1 MSSNHPSTPRPLSVA
16 IVGAGYIADYHVAAL
31 RAVPGVHVAAVCD
44 LRESA
49 AARFA
54 EAQGIPASY
63 GDLAEMLRAEPLD
76 AVHVLTPPHAHVG
89 PAAQALRAGVDV
101 LLEKPLSHTLEG
113 CDELARAAQEGEA
126 QLGISHNFLFTK
138 PYEQLMADVQS
149 GRLGHVDQIDV
160 VWNKEL
166 GQLKGGPFSA
176 FMLADPRN
184 ILFEVAP
191 HSFAHALHL
200 ASLGVLGDGAIT
212 ASALTDLSVDA
223 RDEVVLPRGLRF
235 FRRWEIRGWVGKT
248 SVRLRFGFD
257 AGYPEH
263 YVHVHGS
270 NGTGHVDFENNTYV
284 RQEHT
289 PYLLDVDRFVN
300 VARGAQSAVLQ
311 AGATLGQVVLA
322 KAGLPVAGGPFAE
335 SITRAVQAFYAS
347 RSGTLDARLGLG
359 LGRATVELAERVAQA
374 AQLEPSALAD
384 AAVTPSA
391 SQPARAS
398 TLPRGSRPDT
408 LVVGGTGF
416 IGRALVRRLV
426 ESGVHVRVLARD
438 PQGAPPELQRPEV
451 ECVRGD
457 FTDLASV
464 APALDGI
471 KHVYHLARGYGNTW
485 DEYLRWDVAP
495 TRAFALACAEAGV
508 ERFFYASSIAIYYAG
523 ERASVI
529 TEETA
534 PLDAMLAANP
544 YARSKAEN
552 ERVLR
557 ELMRDAGLR
566 LTIFRPGIVLGAG
579 GPPLHW
585 GIAAWPYAS
594 VCRLYGT
601 GDHTLPIV
609 LVDDVADAMVAAR
622 TADEVLGKS
631 YNLTADACI
640 TANEYLDELEQR
652 AGLQIRRVP
661 VSAPRAYL
669 TALSKYAVKA
679 VGRDPRAV
687 MPSYADCEGRSF
699 AARFDSSKAER
710 ELGWRPEKRRAVLV
724 REGIQKPVEEF
735 FELAPRAPERDG
747 AEGDEKPSADALRAT
762 SPGLERAISTAATT
776 PVAPKPSTK
785 PRAKGKRARDAR
797 NGKKSAEPSL

>member
-1 MSSNHPSTPRPLSVA
+1 MKSKTPSTPRPVRVA

-31 RAVPGVHVAAVCD
+31 RKLNGVEIAAVCD
-44 LRESA
+44 VRTSA
-49 AARFA
+49 ATRFA
-54 EAQGIPASY
+54 EAYGIPSAY
-63 GDLAEMLRAEPLD
+63 GDLGQMLSSEPLD

-89 PAAQALRAGVDV
+89 PAAEALRAGVDV
-101 LLEKPLSHTLEG
+101 LLEKPLAHTVVG
-113 CDELARAAQEGEA
+113 CEELVRAAREGGA
-126 QLGISHNFLFTK
+126 RLGTSHNFLFSK
-138 PYEQLMADVQS
+138 PYEQLMADVAS
-149 GRLGHVDQIDV
+149 GRLGHVDQVDV

-200 ASLGVLGDGAIT
+200 TGLGLLGGGPFDAAT
-212 ASALTDLSVDA
+212 LTDVVVDA
-223 RDEVVLPRGLRF
+223 RDEVTLPRGLRF
-235 FRRWEIRGWVGKT
+235 FRRWEIRGWLGKT

-300 VARGAQSAVLQ
+300 VVRGAESAARQ
-311 AGATLGQVVLA
+311 AAATLGQVVLA
-322 KAGLPVAGGPFAE
+322 KAGWPVPSGPFAE
-335 SITRAVQAFYAS
+335 SITRAVSAFY
-347 RSGTLDARLGLG
+347 GTREAGLDARLGLD

-374 AQLEPSALAD
+374 AGLAETAPVQTATPIRAAQPSVLAPT
-384 AAVTPSA
+384 AAQA
-391 SQPARAS
+391 SHAAESSSTGAAR
-398 TLPRGSRPDT
+398 SRPDT

-426 ESGVHVRVLARD
+426 ESGVRVRVLARD
-438 PQGAPPELQRPEV
+438 PDGAPPELQRPEV

-464 APALDGI
+464 TPALEGI
-471 KHVYHLARGYGNTW
+471 RHVYHLARGYGNTW

-495 TRAFALACAEAGV
+495 TRAFAAACAQAGV
-508 ERFFYASSIAIYYAG
+508 DRFFYASSIAIYYAG

-529 TEETA
+529 TEETV
-534 PLDAMLAANP
+534 PLPSMLAANP

-594 VCRLYGT
+594 VCRLYGS
-601 GDHTLPIV
+601 GDHPLPIV

-640 TANEYLDELEQR
+640 TANEYLDAVER
-652 AGLQIRRVP
+652 HAGVKIRRVP
-661 VSAPRAYL
+661 VSAPRAYA
-669 TALSKYAVKA
+669 TALSKYAIKA
-679 VGRDPRAV
+679 LGRDPRALL
-687 MPSYADCEGRSF
+687 PSYADCEGRSF
-699 AARFDSSKAER
+699 AARFDASKAER
-710 ELGWRPEKRRAVLV
+710 ELGWRPEKRREVLV
-724 REGIQKPVEEF
+724 REGIERPVREYFELTSDAPASSLASSAAPAEATTNGATGDPVQPAQKP
-735 FELAPRAPERDG
+735 
-747 AEGDEKPSADALRAT
+747 K
-762 SPGLERAISTAATT
+762 
-776 PVAPKPSTK
+776 K
-785 PRAKGKRARDAR
+785 AKKRS
-797 NGKKSAEPSL
+797 KKASAEPRP

>member
-1 MSSNHPSTPRPLSVA
+1 MSANDPSTPSPLSVA

-31 RAVPGVHVAAVCD
+31 RAVPGVRIAAVCD

-54 EAQGIPASY
+54 ASHGIGASY
-63 GDLAEMLRAEPLD
+63 GDLGAMLNAETLD
-76 AVHVLTPPHAHVG
+76 AVHVLTPPQAHVA

-101 LLEKPLSHTLEG
+101 LLEKPLAHTLAG
-113 CDELARAAQEGEA
+113 CEELAHAAREGRA

-138 PYEQLMADVQS
+138 PYERLVADVES

-200 ASLGVLGDGAIT
+200 TSVGPRAAGVVDA
-212 ASALTDLSVDA
+212 AAWDDLSVDA
-223 RDEVVLPRGLRF
+223 RDEVALPRGLRF
-235 FRRWEIRGWVGKT
+235 FRRWEIRGWLGKT

-289 PYLLDVDRFVN
+289 PYLLDIDRMVN
-300 VARGAQSAVLQ
+300 VARGAESAVRQ
-311 AGATLGQVVLA
+311 AGATLGRVVLA
-322 KAGLPVAGGPFAE
+322 KAGLPFAAGPFAE
-335 SITRAVQAFYAS
+335 SIARAVGAFYAT
-347 RSGTLDARLGLG
+347 RTDALDTRLGLP
-359 LGRATVELAERVAQA
+359 LAHATVALAERIAERVAEQA
-374 AQLEPSALAD
+374 GLGEAR
-384 AAVTPSA
+384 SA
-391 SQPARAS
+391 SAPAAKTGTTAGARKVA
-398 TLPRGSRPDT
+398 TARRPDT

-426 ESGVHVRVLARD
+426 ESGVSVRVLARD
-438 PQGAPPELQRPEV
+438 PAGAPPELQRPEV

-457 FTDLASV
+457 FTDLGSV
-464 APALDGI
+464 VPALEGI
-471 KHVYHLARGYGNTW
+471 QHVYHLARGYGNTW

-495 TRAFALACAEAGV
+495 TRAFAEACAKAGV
-508 ERFFYASSIAIYYAG
+508 SRFFYASSIAIYYAG
-523 ERASVI
+523 ARASVI

-534 PLDAMLAANP
+534 PLEDMLAANP

-557 ELMRDAGLR
+557 ELMRDAGLP

-594 VCRLYGT
+594 VCRLYGS
-601 GDHTLPIV
+601 GDHPLPIV

-622 TADEVLGKS
+622 TAEEVLGKS
-631 YNLTADACI
+631 YNLTAEACI
-640 TANEYLDELEQR
+640 TASEYLDEVER
-652 AGLQIRRVP
+652 HAGVSIRRVP
-661 VSAPRAYL
+661 VSAPRAFV
-669 TALSKYAVKA
+669 TAWSKYAIKA
-679 VGRDPRAV
+679 LGGDPRALQ
-687 MPSYADCEGRSF
+687 PSYADCEGRSF
-699 AARFDSSKAER
+699 AATFDCSKAAR
-710 ELGWRPEKRRAVLV
+710 ELGWLPEQRRERLV
-724 REGIQKPVEEF
+724 AEGIHRPVEEH
-735 FELAPRAPERDG
+735 FELAPAT
-747 AEGDEKPSADALRAT
+747 AGDAHVASLDAAARTRKASADELRAT
-762 SPGLERAISTAATT
+762 NPGLERA
-776 PVAPKPSTK
+776 PS
-785 PRAKGKRARDAR
+785 PHGERRRARAASGAR
-797 NGKKSAEPSL
+797 TRRTSEKRP